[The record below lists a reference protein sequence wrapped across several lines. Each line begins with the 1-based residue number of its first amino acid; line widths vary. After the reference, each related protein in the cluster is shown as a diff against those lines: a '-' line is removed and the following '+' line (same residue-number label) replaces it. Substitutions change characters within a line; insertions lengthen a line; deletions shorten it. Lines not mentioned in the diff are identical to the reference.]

1 MQLVHRLNCIFVQLN
16 TVLCSTWAISISG
29 TTTDSCSPRVRHLN
43 LPHMCPNQYTL
54 QTKDFHRCRAVA
66 AIGFLLWTEDDCT
79 FKTSKSSIYSWYKYE
94 LQTEQVTIVIWV
106 QNPLLFHICKHLDVS
121 TCYRCV
127 HVPLDSSVMHTLTSV
142 TSSMNVHP
150 WSERIHG
157 QNVPSRVHRIDV
169 WLLRNKPPWVTNF
182 HLMSLWWR
190 MFAYTP
196 IHRLMMVP
204 VVVIL
209 PSLCT
214 LYFVLTSDLQRGNSC
229 NFVVTIVESITEYFP
244 ITPWLF
250 SLMFFQRHLVCLT
263 CLPRYIPA
271 YLCPLVYLLLG
282 P

>member
-1 MQLVHRLNCIFVQLN
+1 MIALSKHRRAAFILGINTNCKQNRSQSLSGFRIPC
-16 TVLCSTWAISISG
+16 CSII
-29 TTTDSCSPRVRHLN
+29 
-43 LPHMCPNQYTL
+43 
-54 QTKDFHRCRAVA
+54 
-66 AIGFLLWTEDDCT
+66 
-79 FKTSKSSIYSWYKYE
+79 
-94 LQTEQVTIVIWV
+94 
-106 QNPLLFHICKHLDVS
+106 ICKHLDVS

-204 VVVIL
+204 VVSN
-209 PSLCT
+209 PS
-214 LYFVLTSDLQRGNSC
+214 
-229 NFVVTIVESITEYFP
+229 
-244 ITPWLF
+244 F
-250 SLMFFQRHLVCLT
+250 SLHIIFC
-263 CLPRYIPA
+263 A
-271 YLCPLVYLLLG
+271 NK
-282 P
+282 